1 MDFHD
6 LKEEPHSPHWP
17 ASPHPALE
25 YLWETEERTDIRNN
39 IKQTLNVSQF
49 SVAKSETLTLII
61 SGQNINVNV
70 SMSIKIHP
78 RPKKHELNKTAVKL
92 LIRLQAYISHI
103 VVSCF

>member
-1 MDFHD
+1 MDFYD

-17 ASPHPALE
+17 ASLHPDHE

-39 IKQTLNVSQF
+39 IKQTLNASHF

-78 RPKKHELNKTAVKL
+78 GPKNTI
-92 LIRLQAYISHI
+92 LIKNQWNYSLGYKPTFHI
-103 VVSCF
+103 